1 MPDRARILVAMA
13 FAACAVLLMSDP
25 AHSQDPPLRALDVD
39 VSRHPTVSM
48 TFELPDSAVDDWSAT
63 VFEDGV
69 ARPTRLVSTARDGIE
84 VMLVIDTS
92 GSMAGAPIEA
102 ARSAALGF
110 VRDLPPGA
118 RVGVV
123 AFGSKTSVRSGL
135 TGDRDVLAAAIGSL
149 AAGGETALYDA
160 LTLATAELSDRDVPK
175 AVILVSDGGDTAST
189 ATLDEAAAGLVA
201 SGARLYGLRL
211 VTDDS
216 NDGVIDAIAATT
228 GGRASDAVDAASLAA
243 TYDEVAAGAMRQV
256 RLSYDS
262 GRTGDV
268 RVRVDLV
275 SGQARYS
282 RELVLTLPV
291 APIPGGSA
299 SEPSGG
305 DDPPRS
311 ATPVIL
317 GGGSLFIG
325 LALLAQRLLT
335 PHHRSLLSGNRP
347 ERRRGMQELKRRFG
361 AAFDQ
366 TLERKGRREVLG
378 ARLEQAGIALRPGEY
393 VLAAASAVALAAF
406 VGLLVGGPAMVLVM
420 ASLAVGTAWLLLR
433 MRVTRRRAA
442 LEQQLPDLL
451 QQLTSSLRAGY
462 GIMQALRAVA
472 EEVPAPMSDELRR
485 VVNEVQLGRGLVE
498 SLELMAGRVGGQ
510 DFAWVAQAVEINHEV
525 GGDLVEVLESV
536 AETIRARARL
546 RRQIKTLSAQGRL
559 SARILLS
566 MPPVMALVLSV
577 IYPGWLAPLT
587 TGAGPA
593 VLVVGAV
600 LMALGSMWMKKIVR
614 LEY

>member
-1 MPDRARILVAMA
+1 MPDRVRLLVAMV
-13 FAACAVLLMSDP
+13 FAACAMLLMSDP
-25 AHSQDPPLRALDVD
+25 AHSQDPSLHALDVD
-39 VSRHPTVSM
+39 VSKHPTVSL
-48 TFELPDSAVDDWSAT
+48 TFELPDSTVDEWSAT

-69 ARPTRLVSTARDGIE
+69 ARPTTAVSSARDGIE

-92 GSMAGAPIEA
+92 GSMAGAPLEA

-118 RVGVV
+118 LVGVV
-123 AFGSKTSVRSGL
+123 AFGSTTSVRSGL
-135 TGDRDVLAAAIGSL
+135 TGDRDVLSAAIGSL
-149 AAGGETALYDA
+149 TAGGETALYDA
-160 LTLATAELSDRDVPK
+160 LTLATAELSRRDVPK

-189 ATLDEAAAGLVA
+189 ATLDQAAAGLVG
-201 SGARLYGLRL
+201 SKARLYGLRL

-216 NDGVIDAIAATT
+216 NDGVIDAIAAAT
-228 GGRASDAVDAASLAA
+228 GGRASDAVDAASLAT

-256 RLSYDS
+256 RLSYES

-275 SGQARYS
+275 SGGARRS
-282 RELVLTLPV
+282 TELTLRL
-291 APIPGGSA
+291 PGAHVPAGSTG
-299 SEPSGG
+299 ERT
-305 DDPPRS
+305 DDAPRS
-311 ATPVIL
+311 STPLIL
-317 GGGSLFIG
+317 GGGSLFLG
-325 LALLAQRLLT
+325 LALLCQRLLT
-335 PHHRSLLSGNRP
+335 PQHRSLLAGSRP
-347 ERRRGMQELKRRFG
+347 ARRGGVQELKRRFG

-366 TLERKGRREVLG
+366 TLERKGHRDVLG

-393 VLAAASAVALAAF
+393 VLAAASAVGLAGF
-406 VGLLVGGPAMVLVM
+406 VGLVVGGPAMVVVM
-420 ASLAVGTAWLLLR
+420 ASLAMGTAWLLLR
-433 MRVTRRRAA
+433 MRVVRRRAA
-442 LEQQLPDLL
+442 LERQLPDLL

-498 SLELMAGRVGGQ
+498 SLELMAARVGGQ

-566 MPPVMALVLSV
+566 MPPVMAVVLSL

-587 TGAGPA
+587 SGAGPA
-593 VLVVGAV
+593 VLVLGAV